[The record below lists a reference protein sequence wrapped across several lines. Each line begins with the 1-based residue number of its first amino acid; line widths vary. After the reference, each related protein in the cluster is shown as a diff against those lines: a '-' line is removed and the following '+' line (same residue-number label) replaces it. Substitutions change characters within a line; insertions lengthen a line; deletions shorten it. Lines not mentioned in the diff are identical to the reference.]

1 MVNIMKYYYARV
13 STTKQNLSRQ
23 VELFKELGGTIRT
36 IFEKM
41 KLISNTHVGSVVSRN
56 KDINKTKLLIAR
68 IKAKCSNHD
77 KESEIIDAV

>member
-1 MVNIMKYYYARV
+1 MNNYNTIFNEILKKYGN
-13 STTKQNLSRQ
+13 SEKWS
-23 VELFKELGGTIRT
+23 GS